1 MTKTDLLEKIDKLID
16 LCVETEPTLED
27 MNTLDLMF
35 STDFIQSK
43 EIRSKIEDGDYS
55 DYDLVDMMKEC
66 NWMWKKRNKIKKKG
80 WEEYINI
87 DLRIEKSLKGN
98 RKIEAIKLYR
108 QNIIDTGGDCS
119 LKEAKEYIDKL
130 VIILVEKEKVVFSE

>member
-1 MTKTDLLEKIDKLID
+1 MTKKDLLEKIDKLIE

-43 EIRSKIEDGDYS
+43 EIRSRIEDGDYS

-66 NWMWKKRNKIKKKG
+66 NWIWKKRNKIKKKG

-87 DLRIEKSLKGN
+87 DLRIEKSLRGN

-108 QNIIDTGGDCS
+108 QNIIDNGGDCG

-130 VIILVEKEKVVFSE
+130 VIRMGLD

>member
-1 MTKTDLLEKIDKLID
+1 MTKKDLLEKIDKLID

-66 NWMWKKRNKIKKKG
+66 NWIWKKRNKIKEKG
-80 WEEYINI
+80 WDEYINV
-87 DLRIEKSLKGN
+87 DLRIEKSLRGN

-108 QNIIDTGGDCS
+108 QNTIDNGGDCS
-119 LKEAKEYIDKL
+119 LREAKEYIDKL
-130 VIILVEKEKVVFSE
+130 VIRMGLD

>member
-16 LCVETEPTLED
+16 LCVETEPTLKD
-27 MNTLDLMF
+27 MDSLDLMF

-55 DYDLVDMMKEC
+55 DFDLVDMMKEC
-66 NWMWKKRNKIKKKG
+66 NWIWKKRNKIKEKG
-80 WEEYINI
+80 WDEYVNV
-87 DLRIEKSLKGN
+87 DLRIEKSLRGN

-108 QNIIDTGGDCS
+108 QNIIDNGGDCE
-119 LKEAKEYIDKL
+119 LREAKEYIDKL
-130 VIILVEKEKVVFSE
+130 VIRMGLD

>member
-16 LCVETEPTLED
+16 LCVETEPTLKD
-27 MNTLDLMF
+27 MDSLDLMF

-66 NWMWKKRNKIKKKG
+66 NWIWKKRNKIKEKG
-80 WEEYINI
+80 WDEYINV
-87 DLRIEKSLKGN
+87 DLRIEKSLRGN

-108 QNIIDTGGDCS
+108 QNTIDNGGDCG

-130 VIILVEKEKVVFSE
+130 VIRMGLD

>member
-55 DYDLVDMMKEC
+55 DFDLVDMMKEC
-66 NWMWKKRNKIKKKG
+66 NWIWKKRNKIKEKG
-80 WEEYINI
+80 WDEYINV
-87 DLRIEKSLKGN
+87 DLRIEKSLRGN

-108 QNIIDTGGDCS
+108 QNTIDTGGDCS

-130 VIILVEKEKVVFSE
+130 VIRMGLD

>member
-1 MTKTDLLEKIDKLID
+1 MTKKDLLEKIDKLID
-16 LCVETEPTLED
+16 LCVETEPTLKD
-27 MNTLDLMF
+27 MDSLDLMF

-55 DYDLVDMMKEC
+55 DFDLVDMMKEC
-66 NWMWKKRNKIKKKG
+66 NWMWKKRKKIKERG
-80 WEEYINI
+80 WDEYINV
-87 DLRIEKSLKGN
+87 DLRIEKSLRGN

-108 QNIIDTGGDCS
+108 QNIIDNGGDCG

-130 VIILVEKEKVVFSE
+130 VIRMGLD

>member
-16 LCVETEPTLED
+16 LCVETEPTLKD
-27 MNTLDLMF
+27 MDSLDLMF

-55 DYDLVDMMKEC
+55 DYDLVDIMKEC
-66 NWMWKKRNKIKKKG
+66 NWMWKKRQKIKKIG
-80 WEEYINI
+80 WDKYNHIDRKIEES
-87 DLRIEKSLKGN
+87 LRGG
-98 RKIEAIKLYR
+98 RKIEAIKTYR
-108 QNIIDTGGDCS
+108 RHKIENGGDCG

-130 VIILVEKEKVVFSE
+130 TIKIGLD

>member
-1 MTKTDLLEKIDKLID
+1 MTKKDLLEKIDKLID
-16 LCVETEPTLED
+16 LCVETEPTLKD
-27 MNTLDLMF
+27 MDSLDLMF

-55 DYDLVDMMKEC
+55 DFDLVDMMKEC
-66 NWMWKKRNKIKKKG
+66 NWIWKKRNKIKEKG
-80 WEEYINI
+80 WDEYINI
-87 DLRIEKSLKGN
+87 DLRIEKSLRGN

-108 QNIIDTGGDCS
+108 QNIIDNGGDCG

-130 VIILVEKEKVVFSE
+130 VIRMGLD

>member
-66 NWMWKKRNKIKKKG
+66 NWIWKKRNKIKEKG
-80 WEEYINI
+80 WDEYINV
-87 DLRIEKSLKGN
+87 DLRIEKSLRGD

-108 QNIIDTGGDCS
+108 QNTIDTGGDCS

-130 VIILVEKEKVVFSE
+130 VIRMGLD

>member
-108 QNIIDTGGDCS
+108 QNIIDNGGDCS

-130 VIILVEKEKVVFSE
+130 VIRMGLD

>member
-16 LCVETEPTLED
+16 LCVETEPTLKD
-27 MNTLDLMF
+27 MDSLDLMF

-66 NWMWKKRNKIKKKG
+66 NWIWKKRNKIKEKG
-80 WEEYINI
+80 WDEYINV
-87 DLRIEKSLKGN
+87 DLRIEKSLRGN
-98 RKIEAIKLYR
+98 RKIEAIKTYR
-108 QNIIDTGGDCS
+108 RHKIDNDGDCS

-130 VIILVEKEKVVFSE
+130 VIRMGLD

>member
-108 QNIIDTGGDCS
+108 QNIIDNGGDCG

-130 VIILVEKEKVVFSE
+130 VIRMGLD

>member
-16 LCVETEPTLED
+16 LCVETEPTLKD
-27 MNTLDLMF
+27 MDSLDLMF

-43 EIRSKIEDGDYS
+43 EIRDKVDGDDYS
-55 DYDLVDMMKEC
+55 NLELVLIMKEC
-66 NWMWKKRNKIKKKG
+66 NWIWKKRKRIKEHG
-80 WEEYINI
+80 WDEYINV
-87 DLRIEKSLKGN
+87 DLRIEKSLRGN

-108 QNIIDTGGDCS
+108 QNIIDNGGECG

-130 VIILVEKEKVVFSE
+130 VIRMGLD

>member
-1 MTKTDLLEKIDKLID
+1 MTKKDLLEKIDKLID
-16 LCVETEPTLED
+16 LCVETEPTLKD
-27 MNTLDLMF
+27 MDSLDLMF

-55 DYDLVDMMKEC
+55 DFDLVDMMKEC
-66 NWMWKKRNKIKKKG
+66 NWIWKKRNKIKGKG
-80 WEEYINI
+80 WDEYINV
-87 DLRIEKSLKGN
+87 DLRIEKSLRGN

-108 QNIIDTGGDCS
+108 QNIIDNGGDCG

-130 VIILVEKEKVVFSE
+130 VIRMGLD

>member
-108 QNIIDTGGDCS
+108 QNIIDNGGDCE
-119 LKEAKEYIDKL
+119 LREAKEYIDKL
-130 VIILVEKEKVVFSE
+130 VIRMGLD

>member
-1 MTKTDLLEKIDKLID
+1 MTKTDLLEKIDKLIE

-43 EIRSKIEDGDYS
+43 EIRSKVDDGDYS

-66 NWMWKKRNKIKKKG
+66 NWIWKKRNKIKKNG

-87 DLRIEKSLKGN
+87 DLRIEKSLRGN

-108 QNIIDTGGDCS
+108 QNIIDNGGDCE
-119 LKEAKEYIDKL
+119 LREAKEYIDKL
-130 VIILVEKEKVVFSE
+130 VIRMGLD

>member
-1 MTKTDLLEKIDKLID
+1 MTKKDLLEKIDKLIE

-27 MNTLDLMF
+27 MNTLGLMF

-43 EIRSKIEDGDYS
+43 EIRDKVDGDDYS
-55 DYDLVDMMKEC
+55 NLELVLIMKEC
-66 NWMWKKRNKIKKKG
+66 NWIWKKRKRIKEHG
-80 WEEYINI
+80 WDEYINV
-87 DLRIEKSLKGN
+87 DLRIEKSLRGN

-108 QNIIDTGGDCS
+108 QNIIDNGGDCG

-130 VIILVEKEKVVFSE
+130 VIRMGLD

>member
-16 LCVETEPTLED
+16 LCVETEPTLKD
-27 MNTLDLMF
+27 MDSLDLMF

-55 DYDLVDMMKEC
+55 DFDLVDMMKEC
-66 NWMWKKRNKIKKKG
+66 NWIWKKRNKIKEKG
-80 WEEYINI
+80 WDEYINI
-87 DLRIEKSLKGN
+87 DLRIEKSLRGN

-108 QNIIDTGGDCS
+108 QNIIDNGGDCG

-130 VIILVEKEKVVFSE
+130 VIRMGLD

>member
-66 NWMWKKRNKIKKKG
+66 NWIWKKRNKIKEKG
-80 WEEYINI
+80 WDEYINV
-87 DLRIEKSLKGN
+87 DLRIEKSLRGN

-108 QNIIDTGGDCS
+108 QNTIDNGGDCS
-119 LKEAKEYIDKL
+119 LREAKEYIDKL
-130 VIILVEKEKVVFSE
+130 VIRMGLD

>member
-66 NWMWKKRNKIKKKG
+66 NWIWKKRNKIKKKG

-108 QNIIDTGGDCS
+108 QNIIDNGGDCG

-130 VIILVEKEKVVFSE
+130 VIRMGLD

>member
-1 MTKTDLLEKIDKLID
+1 MTKKDLLEKIDKLIE

-43 EIRSKIEDGDYS
+43 EIRSRIDDGDYS

-66 NWMWKKRNKIKKKG
+66 NWIWKKRNKIKEKG
-80 WEEYINI
+80 WEEYVNI
-87 DLRIEKSLKGN
+87 DLRIEKSLRGN

-108 QNIIDTGGDCS
+108 QNIIDNGGDCE
-119 LKEAKEYIDKL
+119 LREAKEYIDKL
-130 VIILVEKEKVVFSE
+130 VIRMGLD

>member
-1 MTKTDLLEKIDKLID
+1 MTKKDLLEKIDKLIE

-43 EIRSKIEDGDYS
+43 EIRSRIDDGDYS

-66 NWMWKKRNKIKKKG
+66 NWIWKKRNKIKKKG

-87 DLRIEKSLKGN
+87 DLRIEKSLRGN

-108 QNIIDTGGDCS
+108 QNIIDNGGDCE
-119 LKEAKEYIDKL
+119 LREAKEYIDKL
-130 VIILVEKEKVVFSE
+130 VIRMGLD